1 MTTYTV
7 GYRNVSDM
15 CNFLIVWGLD
25 WLVPSQLRDS
35 GFFFSQGAAAEL
47 LCSIPSLVTMCR
59 YSCYMW
65 LHHAQARVTKC
76 LQGTPSACRPRAPS
90 SLWVTNICFWCF
102 PCTFFL
108 HLVAFAVQN
117 TDHFSIFINLSRGA
131 KAKLLGAWDAESW
144 FGMFSHAW
152 ETGEHGFSF
161 LLFFLHCWEFCSVSE
176 KACPAMKELI

>member
-25 WLVPSQLRDS
+25 WLVPSQLR
-35 GFFFSQGAAAEL
+35 GVFSQGAAAKL

-59 YSCYMW
+59 YSCYMS

-76 LQGTPSACRPRAPS
+76 LQGTPDACSPRPRH
-90 SLWVTNICFWCF
+90 LCERVTNICFWCF
-102 PCTFFL
+102 PCTFFCIWL
-108 HLVAFAVQN
+108 HLQYKIL
-117 TDHFSIFINLSRGA
+117 TIFPYSLICPEALRLSSLVREMQRADSLCSPTPGRR
-131 KAKLLGAWDAESW
+131 EN
-144 FGMFSHAW
+144 M
-152 ETGEHGFSF
+152 GF
-161 LLFFLHCWEFCSVSE
+161 LQCREFCSVSE